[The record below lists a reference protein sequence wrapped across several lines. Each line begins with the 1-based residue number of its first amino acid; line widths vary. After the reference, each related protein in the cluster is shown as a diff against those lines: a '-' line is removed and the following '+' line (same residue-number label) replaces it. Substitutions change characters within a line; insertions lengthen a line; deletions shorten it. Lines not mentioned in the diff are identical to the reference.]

1 MGEWNTSPILSK
13 GETTMSDTVDV
24 QLDEK
29 IKVTTKEPSRYKV
42 VFLNDDA
49 TPMQFV
55 MEVLVHIFRH
65 NSDSAEEVT
74 MTIHNEGAGVV
85 GIYSHEL
92 AEQKARETV
101 AISEEH
107 NFPLRVKL
115 EKE

>member
-1 MGEWNTSPILSK
+1 
-13 GETTMSDTVDV
+13 MSEVTDV

-29 IKVTTKEPSRYKV
+29 IVIATRKPSKYKV

-55 MEVLVHIFRH
+55 MEVLVHIFKH
-65 NSDSAEEVT
+65 NTESAEEIT
-74 MTIHNEGAGVV
+74 MSIHNDGAGVV
-85 GIYSHEL
+85 GVYPYEL
-92 AEQKARETV
+92 AEQKSKETI

-107 NFPLRVKL
+107 GFPLKVKL